1 MPPSLLALVVLS
13 LVSIILLSLQVIFSR
28 NALPPLLPSFS
39 LSLSLSLTHTHIWWT
54 PLQYLTGASVIKYLP
69 TNAGDTRDASSIYGS
84 GRSLEVR
91 NDNPRQCSCLENP
104 MDRGAA
110 GVIVHKVAQS
120 QIQLSPHLY
129 HSSTYSVSLYF
140 CTWLLSSHF

>member
-1 MPPSLLALVVLS
+1 MPPSLLALLVLS
-13 LVSIILLSLQVIFSR
+13 LVSTILLSLQVIFSR

-39 LSLSLSLTHTHIWWT
+39 LSLSHIWWT
-54 PLQYLTGASVIKYLP
+54 PLEYLTGGSVIKYLP

-104 MDRGAA
+104 MDRGAL
-110 GVIVHKVAQS
+110 G
-120 QIQLSPHLY
+120 L
-129 HSSTYSVSLYF
+129 
-140 CTWLLSSHF
+140 